1 MQPEAGRTALL
12 DIRNLEKRFGTHV
25 VIKDMSISVQAGEV
39 VVFIGPSGTG
49 KSTLLRCVNGLEPFE
64 GGSIQFDGRPVR
76 RDHSSI
82 IDIRRSIGMIFQ
94 NFNLYPHL
102 TALEN
107 ATLAPVKLL
116 GEDMVT
122 ARNRVLAQF
131 KRFRLEHRK
140 DAYPGQMSGG
150 EQQRVAI
157 VRALAM
163 NPKMLMFDE
172 PTSALD
178 PETVGE
184 VLSVMRELALD
195 GCTMLV
201 VTHEIGFA
209 REVGSRVVFMDAGRI
224 VESGPPEDVLQR
236 PQEERT
242 RDFLRRLG

>member
-1 MQPEAGRTALL
+1 ML
-12 DIRNLEKRFGTHV
+12 DIRNLEKRFGPRI
-25 VIKDMSISVQAGEV
+25 VISDMSISVTAGEV

-49 KSTLLRCVNGLEPFE
+49 KSTLLRCINGLEPFD
-64 GGSIQFDGRPVR
+64 GGSIHFDGQPVR
-76 RDHSSI
+76 RDHFSI
-82 IDIRRSIGMIFQ
+82 IGIRRSIGMIFQ
-94 NFNLYPHL
+94 SFNLYPHL
-102 TALEN
+102 SALEN
-107 ATLAPVKLL
+107 ATLAPVRLL
-116 GEDMVT
+116 GEDRMT
-122 ARNRVLAQF
+122 ARERVLALF
-131 KRFRLEHRK
+131 SRFRLDQRK

-184 VLSVMRELALD
+184 VLSVMRQLALD

-209 REVGSRVVFMDAGRI
+209 REVGTRVVFMDAGRI
-224 VESGPPEDVLQR
+224 VESGPPQDVLER
-236 PQEERT
+236 PQERRT
-242 RDFLRRLG
+242 QDFLRRLT